1 MRINL
6 FIITLAG
13 FLLCLAQAQNKP
25 SPFSQNY
32 EEAEYETEAQTPVE
46 YRTKLYNYEQEEETD
61 DRTYRRESQ
70 LPNLKKS
77 VGGGKK
83 RPGEEEIEEEE
94 EKPDRLTLLLEQSR
108 FACDGK
114 TTGYYADETL
124 NCEVFHYCQDNQRH
138 SWICPEGFTFHQVH
152 LICMPPTG
160 ENICDQSSKYH
171 IVNEYL
177 YKPINVAEHETK
189 PNVSL
194 KYSERYYPENFY
206 QDGRQDYEEEAP
218 QQHYQRTPI
227 QVGFNSA
234 QRKVATPTPAPQIS
248 AAPYRFS
255 TQPPQQ
261 QVYRSPEEINISL
274 QQRRPQIYLASPTP
288 KYTETDYG
296 FEQ

>member
-1 MRINL
+1 M

-32 EEAEYETEAQTPVE
+32 EEDEYETEAQTPVE

-114 TTGYYADETL
+114 TTG
-124 NCEVFHYCQDNQRH
+124 
-138 SWICPEGFTFHQVH
+138 
-152 LICMPPTG
+152 
-160 ENICDQSSKYH
+160 
-171 IVNEYL
+171 
-177 YKPINVAEHETK
+177 
-189 PNVSL
+189 
-194 KYSERYYPENFY
+194 
-206 QDGRQDYEEEAP
+206 
-218 QQHYQRTPI
+218 
-227 QVGFNSA
+227 
-234 QRKVATPTPAPQIS
+234 
-248 AAPYRFS
+248 
-255 TQPPQQ
+255 
-261 QVYRSPEEINISL
+261 
-274 QQRRPQIYLASPTP
+274 
-288 KYTETDYG
+288 
-296 FEQ
+296 